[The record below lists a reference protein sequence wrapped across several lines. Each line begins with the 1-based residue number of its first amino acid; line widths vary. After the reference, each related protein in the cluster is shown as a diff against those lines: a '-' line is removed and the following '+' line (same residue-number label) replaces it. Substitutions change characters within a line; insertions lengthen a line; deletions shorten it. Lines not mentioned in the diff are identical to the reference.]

1 MTNTILGLLRHGQT
15 DWNIDF
21 RLQGTTDIP
30 LNTNGIQQARQAGAH
45 IFRGDWDVLLSSP
58 LGRAM
63 ETARIVAEVAGFPE
77 AVVEQLLVERAFG
90 EAEGLTYGEYRERY
104 PDGTA
109 VPGGET
115 IPELA
120 SRATLLLQHIVN
132 TYPGQ
137 RVLAVSHGAFI
148 RKAIRLAS
156 DKTLPLEGERF
167 GNASL
172 SSLIHSDRWRIL
184 NYAPHTLGTANRSS

>member
-1 MTNTILGLLRHGQT
+1 LTNTVLGLLRHGQT

-30 LNTNGIQQARQAGAH
+30 LNPTGVQQAQQAGAH
-45 IFRGDWDVLLSSP
+45 IFGSEWDVLLSSP
-58 LGRAM
+58 LNRAL
-63 ETARIVAEVAGFPE
+63 ETAKIISQVAGLPQPL
-77 AVVEQLLVERAFG
+77 VEPLLLERAFG
-90 EAEGLTYGEYRERY
+90 DAEGLTYAEYRELY
-104 PDGTA
+104 PDGSL

-115 IPELA
+115 IPELEV
-120 SRATLLLQHIVN
+120 RADSMLKHIAEN
-132 TYPGQ
+132 YPGQ

-148 RKAIRLAS
+148 RKVIRLAS

-172 SSLIHSDRWRIL
+172 STLIHSDRWRIL
-184 NYAPHTLGTANRSS
+184 NYAPHTLGARKH

>member
-1 MTNTILGLLRHGQT
+1 LTNTVLGILRHGQT

-30 LNTNGIQQARQAGAH
+30 LNETGVDQARRAGAN
-45 IFRGDWDVLLSSP
+45 ILGSDWDVLISSP
-58 LGRAM
+58 LGRAL
-63 ETARIVAEVAGFPE
+63 ETAKIVAGVAGLQSPSIE
-77 AVVEQLLVERAFG
+77 PLLLERAFG
-90 EAEGLTYGEYRERY
+90 DAEGLTYEQYRERF
-104 PDGTA
+104 PDSSA

-115 IPELA
+115 IPELEA
-120 SRATLLLQHIVN
+120 RARMMLQLIAEK
-132 TYPGQ
+132 YPGQ

-148 RKAIRLAS
+148 RKVIRIAS

-172 SSLIHSDRWRIL
+172 STLIHKDRWRIL
-184 NYAPHTLGTANRSS
+184 NYAPHTLGAEKH

>member
-1 MTNTILGLLRHGQT
+1 LTNTVLGLLRHGQT

-21 RLQGTTDIP
+21 RLQGTTNIP
-30 LNTNGIQQARQAGAH
+30 LNSTGIQQAQLAGAH
-45 IFRGDWDVLLSSP
+45 FIGSEWDVLLSSP
-58 LGRAM
+58 LDRAL
-63 ETARIVAEVAGFPE
+63 ETARIVAEVAGLPVP
-77 AVVEQLLVERAFG
+77 VVEPLLMERAFG
-90 EAEGLTYGEYRERY
+90 EAEGLTYPEYRERF
-104 PDGTA
+104 PDGSL

-120 SRATLLLQHIVN
+120 DRANQMLRHIADA
-132 TYPGQ
+132 YPGQ

-148 RKAIRLAS
+148 RKVIRLAS

-172 SSLIHSDRWRIL
+172 STLIHSDRWRIL
-184 NYAPHTLGTANRSS
+184 NYAPHTLGAPKH